1 MGIFYG
7 VLGISGRLGGSSPA
21 GCRRGHGSTPAA
33 ARQEVFAAGR
43 GGEDRLG
50 GGRSRAGVGAD
61 EFRPASRADR
71 TRGQLI
77 CMRVPGLAS
86 GPCRS
91 TFVTPMSAHSGRSVG
106 GPSGLSEGGSGS
118 Y

>member
-21 GCRRGHGSTPAA
+21 GCRRGHGSTRSCAA
-33 ARQEVFAAGR
+33 GGVFAAGSR

-61 EFRPASRADR
+61 GFWPASRADR

-77 CMRVPGLAS
+77 CMRVPRTGLGAMPFNFCDPDVRAL
-86 GPCRS
+86 G
-91 TFVTPMSAHSGRSVG
+91 
-106 GPSGLSEGGSGS
+106 
-118 Y
+118 

>member
-77 CMRVPGLAS
+77 CMRVPRTGLGAMPFNFCDPDVRAL
-86 GPCRS
+86 G
-91 TFVTPMSAHSGRSVG
+91 
-106 GPSGLSEGGSGS
+106 
-118 Y
+118 